1 MCVYN
6 SIFNARNIEAPAWK
20 SAGFTI
26 KRTYFGW
33 RKICTHATMC
43 LKMYALSLS
52 GSLRF
57 DSLSR
62 VRRLARP
69 KVFISSSLI
78 HRLHSLANIAVCFS
92 LDILC

>member
-1 MCVYN
+1 
-6 SIFNARNIEAPAWK
+6 
-20 SAGFTI
+20 
-26 KRTYFGW
+26 
-33 RKICTHATMC
+33 
-43 LKMYALSLS
+43 MYALSLS

-62 VRRLARP
+62 KRRLAKP